1 MRSDSIYI
9 CYNISSERCYEI
21 VNLWIMYHYLSLNL
35 KQQENKKFNQLI
47 IIPTY
52 LFTLALALE
61 FKGKKNKKKFT
72 ETTLRFDS
80 QKEKRKKER
89 LILFLFF
96 FFFFGRVKRR
106 G

>member
-1 MRSDSIYI
+1 
-9 CYNISSERCYEI
+9 
-21 VNLWIMYHYLSLNL
+21 MYHYLSLNL

-61 FKGKKNKKKFT
+61 FKGKKKLPKLRWGLILKKK
-72 ETTLRFDS
+72 
-80 QKEKRKKER
+80 KRKKREVN
-89 LILFLFF
+89 FVF

>member
-1 MRSDSIYI
+1 
-9 CYNISSERCYEI
+9 
-21 VNLWIMYHYLSLNL
+21 MYHYLSLNL

-61 FKGKKNKKKFT
+61 FKGKKKKKKKKFLPK
-72 ETTLRFDS
+72 LRWGLILKKK
-80 QKEKRKKER
+80 KEK
-89 LILFLFF
+89 
-96 FFFFGRVKRR
+96 KR

>member
-1 MRSDSIYI
+1 
-9 CYNISSERCYEI
+9 
-21 VNLWIMYHYLSLNL
+21 MYHYLSLNL

-96 FFFFGRVKRR
+96 FFFWPSKETRLINYAIVAMQQDVGNSQCMEL
-106 G
+106 

>member
-1 MRSDSIYI
+1 
-9 CYNISSERCYEI
+9 
-21 VNLWIMYHYLSLNL
+21 MYHYLSLNL

-61 FKGKKNKKKFT
+61 FKGKKKKKKNLPK
-72 ETTLRFDS
+72 LRWGLILKKK
-80 QKEKRKKER
+80 KEK
-89 LILFLFF
+89 
-96 FFFFGRVKRR
+96 KR